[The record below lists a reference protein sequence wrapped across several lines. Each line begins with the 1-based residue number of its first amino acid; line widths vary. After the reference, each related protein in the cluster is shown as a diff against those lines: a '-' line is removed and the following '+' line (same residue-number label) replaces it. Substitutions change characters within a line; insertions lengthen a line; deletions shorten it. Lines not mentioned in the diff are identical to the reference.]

1 MVWELLL
8 EKVLISLNFMKESL
22 NNIDTTDF
30 NEQFDYWIFDL
41 DNTIYDFNLGLFR
54 KVSSRM
60 TEYIKEFFDL
70 NEVDALTLQRN
81 MYKKYGL
88 TLRGLM
94 IEKKID
100 PEPFLEFVHDV
111 DFDELD
117 EDVTLKIL
125 LGKIKGKK
133 SIYTNATYKH
143 AKNILKSMGIFEE
156 FEIIFDIKDA
166 NYIPKPDLNS
176 YLMMKKK
183 LGLNDKNISKSIF
196 FEDTA
201 KNLKPA
207 RELGMSTV
215 WIEND
220 FNRKE
225 ADSLREYINFT
236 GSDIKSI
243 LSNMLKFEKR

>member
-1 MVWELLL
+1 
-8 EKVLISLNFMKESL
+8 MK
-22 NNIDTTDF
+22 
-30 NEQFDYWIFDL
+30 
-41 DNTIYDFNLGLFR
+41 
-54 KVSSRM
+54 
-60 TEYIKEFFDL
+60 
-70 NEVDALTLQRN
+70 
-81 MYKKYGL
+81 
-88 TLRGLM
+88 
-94 IEKKID
+94 KKIK

-111 DFDELD
+111 DFSELN
-117 EDVTLKIL
+117 EDVTLKNL

-133 SIYTNATYKH
+133 SIYTNATSKH
-143 AKNILKSMGIFEE
+143 AKNILESMGIFQE

-166 NYIPKPDLNS
+166 NYIAKPDVNS
-176 YLMMKKK
+176 YHMMKKK
-183 LGLNDKNISKSIF
+183 LGLNDNNISKSIF

-207 RELGMSTV
+207 SELGMSTV

>member
-1 MVWELLL
+1 
-8 EKVLISLNFMKESL
+8 MKSFF
-22 NNIDTTDF
+22 NNIDTKDF
-30 NEQFDYWIFDL
+30 NDKYDHWIFDL
-41 DNTIYDFNLGLFR
+41 DNTIYDFNLGLFKR
-54 KVSSRM
+54 VSSRM
-60 TEYIKEFFDL
+60 TEYIKRFFDL
-70 NEVDALTLQRN
+70 NEFDALTLQKN

-94 IEKKID
+94 IEKKIN

-111 DFDELD
+111 DFSELN
-117 EDVTLKIL
+117 EDFTLKTL
-125 LGKIKGKK
+125 LRKIKGKK
-133 SIYTNATYKH
+133 SIYTNATFKH
-143 AKNILKSMGIFEE
+143 ARNILQSMGIFQE

-166 NYIPKPDLNS
+166 NYIAKPDLNS

-183 LGLNDKNISKSIF
+183 LNLNDKNISKSIF

-220 FNRKE
+220 FNSKE
-225 ADSLREYINFT
+225 AFSLKEYINFT

-243 LSNMLKFEKR
+243 LSNMLEFEKR

>member
-1 MVWELLL
+1 
-8 EKVLISLNFMKESL
+8 MKSFL
-22 NNIDTTDF
+22 NNIDTEDF
-30 NEQFDYWIFDL
+30 NEKYDHWVFDL

-54 KVSSRM
+54 RVSLRM
-60 TEYIKEFFDL
+60 TEYIKGFFDL
-70 NEVDALTLQRN
+70 NEVDALTLQRD

-94 IEKKID
+94 IEKKIN

-111 DFDELD
+111 DFSELN
-117 EDVTLKIL
+117 EDVTLKTL
-125 LGKIKGKK
+125 LRKIKGKK
-133 SIYTNATYKH
+133 SIYTNATFKH
-143 AKNILKSMGIFEE
+143 AKNILKSMGIFQE

-166 NYIPKPDLNS
+166 NYIAKPDMNS
-176 YLMMKKK
+176 YHMMKKK
-183 LGLNDKNISKSIF
+183 LNLNDKNISKSIF

-220 FNRKE
+220 FNKKE

-243 LSNMLKFEKR
+243 LNNMLKF

>member
-1 MVWELLL
+1 
-8 EKVLISLNFMKESL
+8 MKSFL
-22 NNIDTTDF
+22 NNIDTKDF
-30 NEQFDYWIFDL
+30 NEKYDHWIFDL

-54 KVSSRM
+54 RVSSRM

-94 IEKKID
+94 IEKKIN

-111 DFDELD
+111 DFSELN
-117 EDVTLKIL
+117 EDVILKTLL
-125 LGKIKGKK
+125 RKIKGKK
-133 SIYTNATYKH
+133 SIYTNATFKH

-166 NYIPKPDLNS
+166 NYIPKPDRNS
-176 YLMMKKK
+176 YIMMKKK
-183 LGLNDKNISKSIF
+183 LGLNDGNISNSIF

-207 RELGMSTV
+207 SELGMSTA

-225 ADSLREYINFT
+225 ADILREYINFT

-243 LSNMLKFEKR
+243 LSNMLEF

>member
-1 MVWELLL
+1 MNL
-8 EKVLISLNFMKESL
+8 FL
-22 NNIDTTDF
+22 NNKDTIDF
-30 NEQFDYWIFDL
+30 NEHYDQWIFDL
-41 DNTIYDFNLGLFR
+41 DNTIYDFNLGLFT

-60 TEYIKEFFDL
+60 TEYIKDFFDL

-111 DFDELD
+111 DFSELD
-117 EDVTLKIL
+117 EDITLKTL

-133 SIYTNATYKH
+133 SIYTNATFKH

-166 NYIPKPDLNS
+166 EYIPKPEELPYKKVVNKFKIIPHNAVMIDDITGNLVTA
-176 YLMMKKK
+176 KK
-183 LGLNDKNISKSIF
+183 LGFGTILVSKKESHLKNHLIDYSFKDIASIIKKINNKDIF
-196 FEDTA
+196 
-201 KNLKPA
+201 N
-207 RELGMSTV
+207 
-215 WIEND
+215 EN
-220 FNRKE
+220 
-225 ADSLREYINFT
+225 
-236 GSDIKSI
+236 
-243 LSNMLKFEKR
+243 

>member
-1 MVWELLL
+1 
-8 EKVLISLNFMKESL
+8 MKLFL
-22 NNIDTTDF
+22 NNKDTIDF
-30 NEQFDYWIFDL
+30 NEQYDHWIFDL
-41 DNTIYDFNLGLFR
+41 DNTIYDFNLGLFTR
-54 KVSSRM
+54 VSSRM
-60 TEYIKEFFDL
+60 TEYIKDFFDL

-111 DFDELD
+111 DFSELD
-117 EDVTLKIL
+117 EDITLKTL

-133 SIYTNATYKH
+133 SIYTNATFKH

-166 NYIPKPDLNS
+166 NYIAKPDLKS

-183 LGLNDKNISKSIF
+183 LGLNDSNISKSIF

-207 RELGMSTV
+207 SELGMSTA

-225 ADSLREYINFT
+225 SDSLREYINFT

>member
-1 MVWELLL
+1 M
-8 EKVLISLNFMKESL
+8 FMKSFL
-22 NNIDTTDF
+22 NNIDSKDF
-30 NEQFDYWIFDL
+30 NEKYDHWIFDL

-54 KVSSRM
+54 RVSSRM
-60 TEYIKEFFDL
+60 TEYIKGFFDL
-70 NEVDALTLQRN
+70 NEVDALTLQRD

-94 IEKKID
+94 IEKKIN

-111 DFDELD
+111 DFSELN
-117 EDVTLKIL
+117 EDVTLKTL

-133 SIYTNATYKH
+133 SIYTNATFKH
-143 AKNILKSMGIFEE
+143 AKNILKSMGIFQE

-166 NYIPKPDLNS
+166 NYIAKPDLNS
-176 YLMMKKK
+176 YYMMKKK
-183 LGLNDKNISKSIF
+183 LNLNDKNISKSIF

-225 ADSLREYINFT
+225 ADRLREYINFT

-243 LSNMLKFEKR
+243 LNNMLNSKKKLF

>member
-1 MVWELLL
+1 
-8 EKVLISLNFMKESL
+8 MKSFL
-22 NNIDTTDF
+22 NNIDTKDF
-30 NEQFDYWIFDL
+30 NEKYDHWIFDL
-41 DNTIYDFNLGLFR
+41 DNTIYDINLGLFKR
-54 KVSSRM
+54 VSSRM

-70 NEVDALTLQRN
+70 NEVDALTLQRD

-94 IEKKID
+94 IEKKIN

-111 DFDELD
+111 DFSELN
-117 EDVTLKIL
+117 EDITLKTL

-133 SIYTNATYKH
+133 SIYTNATFKH
-143 AKNILKSMGIFEE
+143 AKNILKSMGIFQE

-166 NYIPKPDLNS
+166 NYIAKPDPKS
-176 YLMMKKK
+176 YHMMKKK
-183 LGLNDKNISKSIF
+183 LNLNNKNISKSIF

-225 ADSLREYINFT
+225 ADILREYINFT

>member
-1 MVWELLL
+1 
-8 EKVLISLNFMKESL
+8 MKSFL
-22 NNIDTTDF
+22 KNIDSKDF
-30 NEQFDYWIFDL
+30 NEKYDHWIFDL
-41 DNTIYDFNLGLFR
+41 DNTIYDFNLGLFTR
-54 KVSSRM
+54 VSSRM
-60 TEYIKEFFDL
+60 TEYIKDFFDL

-94 IEKKID
+94 IEKKIN

-111 DFDELD
+111 DFSELN
-117 EDVTLKIL
+117 EDVTLKTL
-125 LGKIKGKK
+125 LRKIKGKK
-133 SIYTNATYKH
+133 SIYTNATFKH

-166 NYIPKPDLNS
+166 NYIAKPDLNS
-176 YLMMKKK
+176 YLLMKKK
-183 LGLNDKNISKSIF
+183 LGLNDSNISNSIF

-207 RELGMSTV
+207 SELGMSTA

-243 LSNMLKFEKR
+243 LSNMLEFEKR

>member
-1 MVWELLL
+1 
-8 EKVLISLNFMKESL
+8 MKLFL
-22 NNIDTTDF
+22 NNKDTIDF
-30 NEQFDYWIFDL
+30 NEQYDHWIFDL
-41 DNTIYDFNLGLFR
+41 DNTIYDFNLGLFT

-60 TEYIKEFFDL
+60 TEYIKDFFDL
-70 NEVDALTLQRN
+70 NEFDALTLQRN

-111 DFDELD
+111 DFSELD
-117 EDVTLKIL
+117 EDIKLKTL

-133 SIYTNATYKH
+133 SIYTNATFQH

-156 FEIIFDIKDA
+156 FEISFDIKDA
-166 NYIPKPDLNS
+166 NYIAKPDLKS

-183 LGLNDKNISKSIF
+183 LGLNDSNISKSIF

-207 RELGMSTV
+207 SELGMSTA

-225 ADSLREYINFT
+225 ADTLKEYINFT

>member
-1 MVWELLL
+1 
-8 EKVLISLNFMKESL
+8 MKSFF
-22 NNIDTTDF
+22 NNKDTIDF
-30 NEQFDYWIFDL
+30 NEQYDHWIFDL
-41 DNTIYDFNLGLFR
+41 DNTIYDFNLGLFAR
-54 KVSSRM
+54 VSSRM
-60 TEYIKEFFDL
+60 TEYIKDFFDL

-111 DFDELD
+111 DFSELD
-117 EDVTLKIL
+117 EDITLKTL

-133 SIYTNATYKH
+133 SIYTNATFKH
-143 AKNILKSMGIFEE
+143 AKNILKSMGIFQE

-166 NYIPKPDLNS
+166 NYIAKPNPKS
-176 YLMMKKK
+176 YHMMKKK
-183 LGLNDKNISKSIF
+183 LNLNNKNISKSIF

-215 WIEND
+215 WVEND
-220 FNRKE
+220 FNRKD

-243 LSNMLKFEKR
+243 LSNMLKS

>member
-1 MVWELLL
+1 
-8 EKVLISLNFMKESL
+8 MKSFL
-22 NNIDTTDF
+22 NNIDTKDF
-30 NEQFDYWIFDL
+30 NEKYDHWIFDL
-41 DNTIYDFNLGLFR
+41 DNTIYDINLGLFKR
-54 KVSSRM
+54 VSSRM

-70 NEVDALTLQRN
+70 NEVDALTLQRD

-94 IEKKID
+94 IEKKIN

-111 DFDELD
+111 DFSELN
-117 EDVTLKIL
+117 EDVTLKTL
-125 LGKIKGKK
+125 LRKIKGKK
-133 SIYTNATYKH
+133 SIYTNATFKH
-143 AKNILKSMGIFEE
+143 AKNILKAMGIFEE

-166 NYIPKPDLNS
+166 NYIAKPDLSS
-176 YLMMKKK
+176 YLTMKKK
-183 LGLNDKNISKSIF
+183 LGLNDSNISKSIF

-207 RELGMSTV
+207 SELGMSTA

-220 FNRKE
+220 FNRRE
-225 ADSLREYINFT
+225 ADILREYINFT

-243 LSNMLKFEKR
+243 LSNMLKFEKM

>member
-1 MVWELLL
+1 
-8 EKVLISLNFMKESL
+8 MKSFL
-22 NNIDTTDF
+22 NNIDARDF
-30 NEQFDYWIFDL
+30 NEQYDHWIFDL

-54 KVSSRM
+54 SVSSRM
-60 TEYIKEFFDL
+60 TAYIRNFFDL
-70 NEVDALTLQRN
+70 NEIDALTLQRN

-111 DFDELD
+111 DFVELN
-117 EDVTLKIL
+117 EDVVLKTL

-133 SIYTNATYKH
+133 SIYTNASFKH

-166 NYIPKPDLNS
+166 NYIPKPDRNS
-176 YLMMKKK
+176 YIRMKKK

-207 RELGMSTV
+207 SELGMSTV
-215 WIEND
+215 WLEND

-225 ADSLREYINFT
+225 ANILKEYINFT
-236 GSDIKSI
+236 GSDLKSI
-243 LSNMLKFEKR
+243 LSNMLEI

>member
-1 MVWELLL
+1 MVWELSL
-8 EKVLISLNFMKESL
+8 EKVLISLNCMKSFL
-22 NNIDTTDF
+22 NNTDTRNF
-30 NEQFDYWIFDL
+30 NEKYDHWIFDL

-54 KVSSRM
+54 RVSSRM
-60 TEYIKEFFDL
+60 TEYIRRYFDL
-70 NEVDALTLQRN
+70 KEVDALTLQRN

-111 DFDELD
+111 DFSELT
-117 EDVTLKIL
+117 EDIVLKTLL
-125 LGKIKGKK
+125 SKIKGKK
-133 SIYTNATYKH
+133 SIYTNASFKH

-166 NYIPKPDLNS
+166 NYVAKPESDS

-183 LGLNDKNISKSIF
+183 LGLNDMNISKSIF

-207 RELGMSTV
+207 SELGMSTV
-215 WIEND
+215 WLEND

-225 ADSLREYINFT
+225 ANILKEYINFT
-236 GSDIKSI
+236 GSDLKSI
-243 LSNMLKFEKR
+243 LSNMLEI

>member
-1 MVWELLL
+1 
-8 EKVLISLNFMKESL
+8 MKSFL
-22 NNIDTTDF
+22 NNIDIIDF
-30 NEQFDYWIFDL
+30 NEKYDHWIFDL

-54 KVSSRM
+54 RVSSRM

-70 NEVDALTLQRN
+70 NEIDAFTLQRD

-94 IEKKID
+94 IEKKIN

-111 DFDELD
+111 DFSELN
-117 EDVTLKIL
+117 EDVTLKTL
-125 LGKIKGKK
+125 LRKIKGKK
-133 SIYTNATYKH
+133 SIYTNATFKH
-143 AKNILKSMGIFEE
+143 AKNILKSMGIFQE

-166 NYIPKPDLNS
+166 NYIAKPDPNS
-176 YLMMKKK
+176 YYMMKKK
-183 LGLNDKNISKSIF
+183 LNLNDKNISKSIF

-225 ADSLREYINFT
+225 ADRLREYINFT

>member
-1 MVWELLL
+1 
-8 EKVLISLNFMKESL
+8 MKSFL
-22 NNIDTTDF
+22 NNIDIKDF
-30 NEQFDYWIFDL
+30 NENYNHWIFDL

-54 KVSSRM
+54 RVSSRM
-60 TEYIKEFFDL
+60 TEYIKGFFDL
-70 NEVDALTLQRN
+70 NDVDALTLQKS

-94 IEKKID
+94 IEKKIN

-111 DFDELD
+111 DFSELN
-117 EDVTLKIL
+117 EDVTLKKL

-133 SIYTNATYKH
+133 SIYTNATSKH
-143 AKNILKSMGIFEE
+143 AKNILESMGIFQE

-166 NYIPKPDLNS
+166 NYIAKPDVNS
-176 YLMMKKK
+176 YHMMKKK
-183 LGLNDKNISKSIF
+183 LGLNDNNISKSIF

-207 RELGMSTV
+207 SELGMSTV

-225 ADSLREYINFT
+225 ADNLREYINFT

-243 LSNMLKFEKR
+243 LNNMLKF

>member
-1 MVWELLL
+1 
-8 EKVLISLNFMKESL
+8 MKSFL
-22 NNIDTTDF
+22 NNIDIINF
-30 NEQFDYWIFDL
+30 NEQYDHWIFDL

-54 KVSSRM
+54 RVSLRM
-60 TEYIKEFFDL
+60 TQYIAEFFNL

-111 DFDELD
+111 DFSELD
-117 EDVTLKIL
+117 EDITLKTL
-125 LGKIKGKK
+125 LGTIKGKK
-133 SIYTNATYKH
+133 SIYTNATFKH

-166 NYIPKPDLNS
+166 NYIAKPDLNS

-183 LGLNDKNISKSIF
+183 LGLNDSNISKSIF

-207 RELGMSTV
+207 SQLGMSTV
-215 WIEND
+215 CIEND
-220 FNRKE
+220 FNKKE
-225 ADSLREYINFT
+225 AYSLREYINFT

-243 LSNMLKFEKR
+243 LSNMLEFQKR

>member
-1 MVWELLL
+1 
-8 EKVLISLNFMKESL
+8 MKLFL
-22 NNIDTTDF
+22 NNKDTIDF
-30 NEQFDYWIFDL
+30 NELYDHWIFDL
-41 DNTIYDFNLGLFR
+41 DNTIYDFNLGLFTR
-54 KVSSRM
+54 VSSRM
-60 TEYIKEFFDL
+60 TEYIKDFFDL

-111 DFDELD
+111 DFSELD
-117 EDVTLKIL
+117 EDITLKTL

-133 SIYTNATYKH
+133 SIYTNATFKH

-166 NYIPKPDLNS
+166 NYIAKPDLNS

-183 LGLNDKNISKSIF
+183 LGLNDNNISKSIF

-207 RELGMSTV
+207 SELGMSTA
-215 WIEND
+215 WIENN

-225 ADSLREYINFT
+225 SDSLREYINFT

>member
-1 MVWELLL
+1 
-8 EKVLISLNFMKESL
+8 MKSFL
-22 NNIDTTDF
+22 NNIDTKDF
-30 NEQFDYWIFDL
+30 NEKYDHWIFDL

-54 KVSSRM
+54 RVSLRM

-70 NEVDALTLQRN
+70 NEVDALTLQRD

-94 IEKKID
+94 IEKKIN
-100 PEPFLEFVHDV
+100 PEPFLEFVHNV
-111 DFDELD
+111 DFSELN
-117 EDVTLKIL
+117 EDVTLKTL
-125 LGKIKGKK
+125 LRKIKGKK
-133 SIYTNATYKH
+133 SIYTNATFKH

-166 NYIPKPDLNS
+166 NYIAKPDPNS
-176 YLMMKKK
+176 YHIMKKK
-183 LGLNDKNISKSIF
+183 LNLNYNNISKSIF

-220 FNRKE
+220 FNKKE
-225 ADSLREYINFT
+225 ADILKEYINFT

-243 LSNMLKFEKR
+243 LSSMLKFEKTNLF

>member
-1 MVWELLL
+1 
-8 EKVLISLNFMKESL
+8 MKSFL
-22 NNIDTTDF
+22 NNTDTRNF
-30 NEQFDYWIFDL
+30 NEKYDHWIFDL

-54 KVSSRM
+54 RVSSRM
-60 TEYIKEFFDL
+60 TEYIRRYFDL
-70 NEVDALTLQRN
+70 NESDALTLQRN

-111 DFDELD
+111 DFSELT
-117 EDVTLKIL
+117 EDIVLKTLL
-125 LGKIKGKK
+125 SKIKGKK
-133 SIYTNATYKH
+133 SIYTNASFKH

-166 NYIPKPDLNS
+166 NYVAKPESDS

-183 LGLNDKNISKSIF
+183 LGLNDMNISKSIF

-207 RELGMSTV
+207 SELGMSTV
-215 WIEND
+215 WLEND

-225 ADSLREYINFT
+225 ANILKEYINFT
-236 GSDIKSI
+236 GSDLKSI
-243 LSNMLKFEKR
+243 LSNMLEI

>member
-1 MVWELLL
+1 
-8 EKVLISLNFMKESL
+8 MKSFL
-22 NNIDTTDF
+22 NNIDSKDF
-30 NEQFDYWIFDL
+30 NEKYDHWIFDL

-54 KVSSRM
+54 RVSSRM
-60 TEYIKEFFDL
+60 TEYIKGFFAL
-70 NEVDALTLQRN
+70 NEVDALNLQRD

-94 IEKKID
+94 IEKKMK

-111 DFDELD
+111 DFSELN
-117 EDVTLKIL
+117 EDVTLKTL
-125 LGKIKGKK
+125 LSKIKGKK
-133 SIYTNATYKH
+133 SIYTNATFKH
-143 AKNILKSMGIFEE
+143 AKNILNSMGIFQE

-166 NYIPKPDLNS
+166 NYIAKPDPNS
-176 YLMMKKK
+176 YYMMKKK
-183 LGLNDKNISKSIF
+183 LNLNDKNISKCIF

-225 ADSLREYINFT
+225 AESLSEYINFT

-243 LSNMLKFEKR
+243 LSNML

>member
-1 MVWELLL
+1 
-8 EKVLISLNFMKESL
+8 MKSFL
-22 NNIDTTDF
+22 NNIDTNDF
-30 NEQFDYWIFDL
+30 NKKYDHWIFDL

-54 KVSSRM
+54 RVSSRM
-60 TEYIKEFFDL
+60 TEYIKGFFDL
-70 NEVDALTLQRN
+70 NEVDALTLQRD

-111 DFDELD
+111 DFSELN
-117 EDVTLKIL
+117 EDTPLKTL

-133 SIYTNATYKH
+133 SIYTNATSKH
-143 AKNILKSMGIFEE
+143 AKNILQSMGIFQE

-166 NYIPKPDLNS
+166 NYIAKPNLNS

-183 LGLNDKNISKSIF
+183 LGLNDSNISKSIF

-207 RELGMSTV
+207 SELGMSTV

-243 LSNMLKFEKR
+243 LSNMLKF